1 MSEELPTRSDGGA
14 PTFDEVRGR
23 VQADLLAGLPAHF
36 SRLSWDSGRLRE
48 WQRDRLRGLLA
59 DATRRS
65 AFHARRLRGVDPAR
79 FELADL
85 AGLPVMTKTEMMADF
100 DALVTDQ
107 RLTREAAEVAL
118 AATGAEPRPLPG
130 GHLCMATG
138 GSSGQRGIF
147 AYSQAAVAEFAS
159 LIFRTRLAALAA
171 ATAGS
176 GPGPG
181 QPGEAGGGAAR
192 PAGVPGTT
200 IAFVAA
206 SSAVHG
212 TMFVPAMLAGMPMTF
227 VHVPV
232 TLPVAEIVGRLNE
245 LQAPGLFGY
254 PGMLARLAAEQ
265 EAGRLKIAPQLVN
278 CTAEML
284 LPEFRAAIS
293 HAFGA
298 PIVDSFATSE
308 GLAGSS
314 GFDDPAITLAND
326 ACIVE
331 LVDDGGQPVP
341 AGTPSA
347 KVLVTNLF
355 NHLQPLIRYELGDSF
370 TRLPDDP
377 GHGHLR
383 VRVQGRADEIL
394 RYGQADVHPLVLRT
408 VLLARPEVIDY
419 QVRQTPGGVAVSAML
434 ERDLD
439 LGLLRR
445 DLGAA
450 LRRAGLADPQVQV
463 DAVASLPRH
472 PETGKLRRVVP
483 AGQAA

>member
-1 MSEELPTRSDGGA
+1 MSEELPARSHGGA
-14 PTFDEVRGR
+14 PPFDEVRSR

-36 SRLSWDSGRLRE
+36 SRLSWDAGRLRE

-59 DATRRS
+59 DVMRRS
-65 AFHARRLRGVDPAR
+65 AFHARRLSGVDPAR

-85 AGLPVMTKTEMMADF
+85 ASLPVMTKSEMMADF
-100 DALVTDQ
+100 DAVVTDP
-107 RLTREAAEVAL
+107 RLTREAAEAAL
-118 AATGAEPRPLPG
+118 AATRTEPRPLPG

-147 AYSQAAVAEFAS
+147 AYDQAAVAEFAS
-159 LIFRTRLAALAA
+159 LIFRTRLAALGA
-171 ATAGS
+171 AT
-176 GPGPG
+176 PGPG
-181 QPGEAGGGAAR
+181 QPGEPGGRAAR
-192 PAGVPGTT
+192 PVQVPGTT

-212 TMFVPAMLAGMPMTF
+212 TMFVPAMLAGTPMRF

-245 LQAPGLFGY
+245 LQPPGLFGY

-298 PIVDSFATSE
+298 PIIDSYATSE

-314 GFDDPAITLAND
+314 AFDDPTIVLADD

-331 LVDDGGQPVP
+331 LVDDRDRPVP
-341 AGTPSA
+341 TGTPSA

-370 TRLPDDP
+370 TRQPDDP

-394 RYGQADVHPLVLRT
+394 HYAQADVHPLVLRS

-419 QVRQTPGGVAVSAML
+419 QVRQTTGGVAVSAML
-434 ERDLD
+434 ERGLDLD
-439 LGLLRR
+439 LLRR

-472 PETGKLRRVVP
+472 PETGKLRRVIP